1 MRKNKSK
8 LRVFKLRSGE
18 EIIAKIA
25 ARPRGKFTLERPMKI
40 NYSVVADAF
49 TGMKKSVLYFTDW
62 LGGAVELK
70 VDIPRE
76 FVLLELKIG
85 RAHV

>member
-40 NYSVVADAF
+40 NYSVVADPF
-49 TGMKKSVLYFTDW
+49 TGLKRVCYISQIGLVVLWNLRWIFHESLFFW
-62 LGGAVELK
+62 N
-70 VDIPRE
+70 
-76 FVLLELKIG
+76 
-85 RAHV
+85 

>member
-1 MRKNKSK
+1 MRKSKSK

-40 NYSVVADAF
+40 NYSVVADPF
-49 TGMKKSVLYFTDW
+49 TGLKKSVL
-62 LGGAVELK
+62 
-70 VDIPRE
+70 
-76 FVLLELKIG
+76 
-85 RAHV
+85 